1 MWSVPEALITAEL
14 STALPEASGSV
25 GKQQP
30 LHHTYYIAYLTVFVF
45 LAWVDCAFGPFWAF
59 QKGWLSWLSGV
70 ADNALYPIIFL
81 DCLLKLTNLNEEI
94 ESPVEGSG
102 GGESILHLL
111 NASADG
117 GSDTVRWLFMLSVTI
132 VLTYLNY
139 RGLDVVGS
147 MAIGICVLS
156 MLPFVVFCVVGAF
169 RVQPARWLIAP
180 PGGIQAVDWRL
191 LLNTFFWNINFW
203 DSAASFAV

>member
-1 MWSVPEALITAEL
+1 
-14 STALPEASGSV
+14 
-25 GKQQP
+25 
-30 LHHTYYIAYLTVFVF
+30 
-45 LAWVDCAFGPFWAF
+45 
-59 QKGWLSWLSGV
+59 
-70 ADNALYPIIFL
+70 
-81 DCLLKLTNLNEEI
+81 
-94 ESPVEGSG
+94 
-102 GGESILHLL
+102 
-111 NASADG
+111 
-117 GSDTVRWLFMLSVTI
+117 MLSVTI

-139 RGLDVVGS
+139 RGLDVVGT

-169 RVQPARWLIAP
+169 RVQPARWLTVP